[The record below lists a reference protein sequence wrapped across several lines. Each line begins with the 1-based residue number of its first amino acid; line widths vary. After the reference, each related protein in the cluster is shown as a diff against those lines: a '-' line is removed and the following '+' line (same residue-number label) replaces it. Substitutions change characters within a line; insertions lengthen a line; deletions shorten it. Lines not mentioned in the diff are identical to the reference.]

1 MSCVGF
7 MTYKAIKELWADK
20 SYFIKY
26 VARVLRVLPRSG
38 TTACGHVALAAG
50 SHVWRADE
58 GGRSAIEILIH
69 THSLIYQSLSLS
81 LYISTA
87 SSSVQAV
94 LHMLGGK
101 LQHGLGE
108 AARLAPARA
117 VCAVCVTDWLLRA
130 KVTRARH
137 QWRAPEGKSAS
148 TWSHT

>member
-1 MSCVGF
+1 

-50 SHVWRADE
+50 SHVWREVTNKE
-58 GGRSAIEILIH
+58 GAELVRSKYSFTLTLSSI
-69 THSLIYQSLSLS
+69 SLSHS